1 MSNINNILPD
11 GEDGFSDED
20 YLHYIKEDLSPEE
33 AYRIEKEMMEDGIVN
48 DAMEGLS
55 SIKNK
60 ESIAASV
67 ENLNRQLNKIVQ
79 TRIDKKRKR
88 KLPSNQWAI
97 IAVGITL
104 VLIIITYYIIH
115 LNGVK

>member
-1 MSNINNILPD
+1 MSNINKILSE
-11 GEDGFSDED
+11 GEEGFTEED
-20 YLHYIKEDLSPEE
+20 YLHYLNQELSPEE
-33 AYRIEKEMMEDGIVN
+33 AHLIEKEMLEDGFVN

-55 SIKNK
+55 AIKSK
-60 ESIAASV
+60 EAIEASV

-104 VLIIITYYIIH
+104 VLIIITFYIIH
-115 LNGVK
+115 LYH